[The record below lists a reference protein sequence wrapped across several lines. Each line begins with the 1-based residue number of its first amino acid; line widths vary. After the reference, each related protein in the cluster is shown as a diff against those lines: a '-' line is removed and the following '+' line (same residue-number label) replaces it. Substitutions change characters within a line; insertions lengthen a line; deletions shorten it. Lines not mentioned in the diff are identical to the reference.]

1 VFKTKED
8 ETSLNHIQRALSLK
22 MK

>member
-1 VFKTKED
+1 VFKTTED